1 MELVNSFP
9 SSDVRSELADIPT
22 LDEIRT
28 VLSLV
33 AGNQAGGI
41 NGILPEMVKAY
52 SDELSWLA
60 WDQFT

>member
-1 MELVNSFP
+1 
-9 SSDVRSELADIPT
+9 VRSELADIPT